1 MLIGIDI
8 MGGDFAPEETLQGAI
23 LAATEIAD
31 DYKICLFGNEAIISE
46 FLKKKEIQGG
56 GFEIVHCEQSIEMG
70 DDPVKAFMTKK
81 DSSITKGFFLLKN
94 GIIDGFASAG
104 NTGAMLVGASTVI
117 GVIPGILRPTIASV
131 YPSLQGGGNLV
142 LDVGINA
149 EVKPEILYQFGIIG
163 SIYMEKVYGRK
174 NPKVGLLNIG
184 EEESKGNSVVK
195 AAYQLMKN
203 SKDFNFIGNVEG
215 NTLNDSDIVDVV
227 VSDGFSGNIVL
238 KQAETFYEIIK
249 HRNIKDAY
257 FDNFNYENYGGTPIL
272 GVNKTVVVGH
282 GISSRIAIKNMILHT
297 AEMCKSDFANCL
309 TKAL

>member
-1 MLIGIDI
+1 

-23 LAATEIAD
+23 LAAGELNPE
-31 DYKICLFGNEAIISE
+31 YKICLFGNENNIAE
-46 FLKKKEIQGG
+46 FLRNKEIPGK
-56 GFEIVHCEQSIEMG
+56 GFDIVHCEQTIEMG
-70 DDPVKAFMTKK
+70 DDPVKAFMSKQE
-81 DSSITKGFFLLKN
+81 SSITKGFLFLKQ
-94 GIIDGFASAG
+94 GKIDGFASAG

-117 GVIPGILRPTIASV
+117 GVIPGILRPTIASI

-149 EVKPEILYQFGIIG
+149 EVKPEHLYQFGIIG
-163 SIYMEKVYGRK
+163 SIYMQEVYGRK

-184 EEESKGNSVVK
+184 EEESKGNSVAK
-195 AAYQLMKN
+195 ATYQLMKN

-215 NTLNDSDIVDVV
+215 NTLNDSKIVDVV
-227 VSDGFSGNIVL
+227 VTDGFSGNIVL

-249 HRNIKDAY
+249 HRKIEDPY

-282 GISSRIAIKNMILHT
+282 GVSSRKAIKNMLLHT

>member
-1 MLIGIDI
+1 

-23 LAATEIAD
+23 LAAGELNPE
-31 DYKICLFGNEAIISE
+31 YKICLFGNENKIAE
-46 FLKKKEIQGG
+46 FLQNKEIPGN
-56 GFEIVHCEQSIEMG
+56 GFDIVHCEQTIEMG
-70 DDPVKAFMTKK
+70 DDPVKAFMSKQE
-81 DSSITKGFFLLKN
+81 SSITKGFLFLKQ
-94 GIIDGFASAG
+94 GKIDGFASAG
-104 NTGAMLVGASTVI
+104 NTGAMLVGASTII
-117 GVIPGILRPTIASV
+117 GVIPGILRPTIASI

-149 EVKPEILYQFGIIG
+149 EVKPEHLYQFGIIG
-163 SIYMEKVYGRK
+163 SIYMQEVYGRK

-184 EEESKGNSVVK
+184 EEESKGNSVAK
-195 AAYQLMKN
+195 ATYQLMKN

-215 NTLNDSDIVDVV
+215 NTLNDSKIVDVV
-227 VSDGFSGNIVL
+227 VTDGFSGNIVL

-249 HRNIKDAY
+249 HRKIEDPY

-282 GISSRIAIKNMILHT
+282 GVSSRKAIKNMLLHT

>member
-31 DYKICLFGNEAIISE
+31 NYKICLFGNEAIISE
-46 FLKKKEIQGG
+46 FLKNKEIQEGS
-56 GFEIVHCEQSIEMG
+56 FEIVHCEQSIEMG